1 MAFRPP
7 GRGPTPPLSY
17 AHDLGQA
24 GLGAGREAGRPCVLA
39 SDVTFSYCCVIVAS
53 SNTQLCCVVYHASLP
68 ASQFLTH
75 HIAVV
80 CCMLYATP
88 RCPQHTHSTYLYM
101 GYHASSSQSQFLTHH
116 IAVVCCML
124 YVTPRCPQHT
134 HSTYLCMG
142 YHASLP
148 ASQFLTHHIAVVC
161 CMLYATTRC
170 PQHTHSAYLYMGS
183 VVGHHTP
190 HARWLGASRQSVL
203 EFQKRSPRRS
213 GLTVA

>member
-1 MAFRPP
+1 MNFFGRPRMAFRPP

-24 GLGAGREAGRPCVLA
+24 GLGAGREAGRPCVLG

-53 SNTQLCCVVYHASLP
+53 SNTQLCCVV
-68 ASQFLTH
+68 
-75 HIAVV
+75 
-80 CCMLYATP
+80 
-88 RCPQHTHSTYLYM
+88 
-101 GYHASSSQSQFLTHH
+101 
-116 IAVVCCML
+116 
-124 YVTPRCPQHT
+124 
-134 HSTYLCMG
+134 